1 MNGCPPLRILP
12 LPSTDYRPPKRYS
25 TLRHMQT
32 WSFSCQGVERVNLY
46 SAYTNDEVAVD
57 NGGDQFFE
65 RGGHKIRYYV
75 EVCFIETI
83 DN

>member
-1 MNGCPPLRILP
+1 MHKYPSPRILP

-25 TLRHMQT
+25 TLRHMQS
-32 WSFSCQGVERVNLY
+32 WSFSYQGVEGVNLY
-46 SAYTNDEVAVD
+46 SAYTDEVAVD

-65 RGGHKIRYYV
+65 RDGHKIRYYV
-75 EVCFIETI
+75 EVCFIDAM